1 MKTQK
6 SDVRA
11 ESNEINSLPEGVSW
25 ESIIISLE
33 KKKNQQSLK
42 KLRPSTLKYILEE
55 NNRPKVVQALLNALK
70 KADPNNAT
78 VEYAEKLAKGIQTFG
93 QIVLRQKSK

>member
-1 MKTQK
+1 MKTMK
-6 SDVRA
+6 PDIKA
-11 ESNEINSLPEGVSW
+11 INNDIDSLPEGVSW
-25 ESIIISLE
+25 ESIIVSLE

-55 NNRPKVVQALLNALK
+55 NNRPKVIQALLNALK

-78 VEYAEKLAKGIQTFG
+78 VEYAEKLANGIQTFG
-93 QIVLRQKSK
+93 QIVLKQKSK